1 MKSIIIAAALLAVG
15 CAHNPNCGGGAPAI
29 YQEAGNCIP
38 RIRQVV
44 IGSDLRV
51 PDSLKSN
58 FATLKLD
65 WVEST
70 LQDGRIVLG
79 HFILVPGETR

>member
-1 MKSIIIAAALLAVG
+1 MKNIIFAVALFVIG
-15 CAHNPNCGGGAPAI
+15 CAHDPKCGGGAPAI
-29 YQEAGNCIP
+29 YQESSSCVP

-44 IGSDLRV
+44 IGSDLKV

-70 LQDGRIVLG
+70 LQDGQIVLG
-79 HFILVPGETR
+79 HFVLLPGETR